1 MGKFV
6 ALFLTALTF
15 PIWAGATAAVIAT
28 GTYLLVQNPLLFVA
42 ICVAVFFFAPR

>member
-6 ALFLTALTF
+6 ALFLTAFTL
-15 PIWAGATAAVIAT
+15 PLWGGAAAAVIAT

-42 ICVAVFFFAPR
+42 ICVAIFFFAPR